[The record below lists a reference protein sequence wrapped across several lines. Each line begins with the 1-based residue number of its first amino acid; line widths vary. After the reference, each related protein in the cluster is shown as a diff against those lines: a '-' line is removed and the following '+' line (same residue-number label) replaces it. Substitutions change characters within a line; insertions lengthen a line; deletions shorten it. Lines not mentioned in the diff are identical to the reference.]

1 MSSEGEVLQARL
13 SSPRSIL
20 QVMSQSRFRALDST
34 IKSIHFPAFNR
45 QHSPWEWDGRCIN
58 VGFRLME

>member
-1 MSSEGEVLQARL
+1 M
-13 SSPRSIL
+13 PR
-20 QVMSQSRFRALDST
+20 SRFRALDST

-45 QHSPWEWDGRCIN
+45 QHSPWKWDGRCIN